1 MISGDTGSE
10 AGVTVT
16 VTVDGTEL
24 TATSAASG
32 AWSVDVPANATYI
45 TGTSVTVTVSASKT
59 GFTSPSDVTRTL
71 AVDLTAPSATYT
83 APSSL
88 QVGVAIGAM
97 TPSTTAT
104 DIAEY
109 GATGL
114 PSGLGIDTG
123 TGVISGT
130 PDTADA
136 NTASAAVTVK
146 DTAGNTATVSITF
159 PAVAKGDQT
168 LTGFAYSSASVT
180 FGGAAPAVTAPGG
193 VQTTLSYSATP
204 ATVCT
209 VDASTGALTLVEV
222 GDCNI
227 TATAAGT
234 ANYNEATA
242 AFTVTV
248 QAAGALALNLDTIAG
263 DDTVNIAEKAAG
275 FAISGD
281 TGSEAGVTVSVTL
294 GSQSP
299 LTATSGSGGA
309 WSVDV
314 PADAAYLT
322 GTSVAVTVSAAK
334 TGFTAPSDV
343 TRTLAVDLTAPSATY
358 TAPSALQVGVAVSAM
373 TPTTTDTDI
382 AEYGATGLPSG
393 LGIDTGTGVISG
405 TPDTADA
412 NTAAATV
419 TVTDIAGNPAT
430 VSIAFPAVAKGNQT
444 LTGFAYSSAMVTYGD
459 TAPTV
464 TAPTGVQ
471 TTLSYSAA
479 PERVC
484 TVDSST
490 GALTL
495 AGAGECEVTATAAPS
510 GDYNQGTAT
519 YTVTVTA
526 AGMLL
531 LNLDAIA
538 GDDTVNIAEKAAG
551 FAIGGAT
558 GTEGG
563 VSVSVTLGS
572 QSPLTATSDA
582 GGAWSVAVPANA
594 AYLTGTGV
602 AVTVSA
608 SKTGFTPPSDVTRPL
623 AVDLT
628 APSATYTAPSALQV
642 GVAVSAMT
650 PTTTDTDIASY
661 SVTGLP
667 PGLGIDAGTGV
678 VSGTPDT
685 ADANTAA
692 ATVTVTDIAGNPAT
706 VSIAFPAVAKGN
718 QTLTGFAYSSAMVTY
733 GDTAPTVTAP
743 SGVQTTLSYS
753 ATPSDVCTV
762 DSSTGALTLAGAGEC
777 EVTATAAPSGDYNR
791 GTASYTVTVLVSI
804 QGICNRTVRVRDRIL
819 ELLKYR
825 HSFKGGCG
833 DVNETHLAQLES
845 LDLGRNP
852 STESAF
858 TISLQSDDF
867 KGLVNLERLF
877 MRDTRLS
884 SLPAGVFSGLAA
896 LDTLELNKNRLSSL
910 PAGVFSDLHSLKTLL
925 LQKNPRLSS
934 LPYDEFEALP
944 NLTELRVD
952 PEGRRGY
959 QVAGG
964 EGDVT
969 LEVAA
974 GDRTT
979 YQVRLTHRPAYVN
992 PPHPT
997 LTVSSDTVGV
1007 VATPATLRFTRENW
1021 FRRQTVTVDAPAS
1034 AAGETAT
1041 LKHTSTGVT
1050 YDRPIPTVTVRV
1062 LESGNSRS
1070 ADPLTAEFQGLPS
1083 SHDGETA
1090 FSFRLAFSEAVAVT
1104 PEAMRTRALTVA
1116 GGAVTGAARVD
1127 GESGVWEITVTP
1139 DSREDLSITLAP
1151 TEDCEADGAVCTSD
1165 GRTLSAVPAHIVP
1178 GPGPETEPALTA
1190 SFEGLPE
1197 VHDGEEG
1204 FHFRVA
1210 FSEDIGI
1217 GFRSMR
1223 DDSFTVDGGEVT
1235 AARRVEG
1242 RHDLWRITVEP
1253 DSDEDVAIALPGGRE
1268 CAVSGAICTRGEN
1281 RRQLANTPT
1290 GTVAGPPERN
1300 TAATGTPA
1308 IGGTAQ
1314 VGEELTASTSGIS
1327 DADGLDNASFGYQWM
1342 RADADI
1348 GGATGSTYTPVAA
1361 DEGERL
1367 KVRVSFTDDAG
1378 HEESLTSAATDA
1390 VAPPENTA
1398 ATGAPAIG
1406 GTAQVGEELTA
1417 STSGISDADG
1427 LDNASFGYQWIRTD
1441 TDIQGATGSTYTA
1454 VDADEGARLKV
1465 RVSFTDDAGNAESL
1479 TSAATD
1485 AVAAA
1490 PEPLTAAFEGMP
1502 AEHRGQGSFSF
1513 RVAFS
1518 EGIKV
1523 SHKTVRDASFRV
1535 AGGEVTKASRVD
1547 KRRDLWK
1554 ITVAPDSNETVRI
1567 RLPETTDCGARGAI
1581 CTGDGRPLSH
1591 SLSATVAGPVGIA
1604 AADARVEE
1612 GAGAVLVFLVTLSR
1626 AASGTLAVDY
1636 ATEDGSAH
1644 AGDDYTAASGRL
1656 KFRAGQSS
1664 KKIKVGVLDDSHDE
1678 GEETLT
1684 LRLSNASSGRLTD
1697 GEATGTIKNHD
1708 PMPRALLARF
1718 GRAAAVQAVEQVE
1731 ERLEASREPGFRGR
1745 FAGRELRRGMERD
1758 IGLSLI
1764 RRLGGAAGVGRGG
1777 VGAGASGPM
1786 AGAPGAAGFEP
1797 PGPAGGRRPAPALP
1811 MGGASGAAPSMTM
1824 APSMD
1829 AAPSMGGGAGSMGMT
1844 GPMGGG
1850 AGSMGMAGPRA
1861 AGPGG
1866 TAGSTAADCCGWA
1879 SAAATY

>member
-263 DDTVNIAEKAAG
+263 DDTVNIADEKAAG

-358 TAPSALQVGVAVSAM
+358 TAPSALQVGVAIGAM
-373 TPTTTDTDI
+373 TPTTTATDI

-412 NTAAATV
+412 NTASAAV
-419 TVTDIAGNPAT
+419 TVKDTAGNPAT
-430 VSIAFPAVAKGNQT
+430 VSITFPAVAKGNQT
-444 LTGFAYSSAMVTYGD
+444 LTGFAYSSASVTFGGA
-459 TAPTV
+459 APAV
-464 TAPTGVQ
+464 TAPGGVQ
-471 TTLSYSAA
+471 TTLSYSATPA
-479 PERVC
+479 TVC
-484 TVDSST
+484 TVDAST

-495 AGAGECEVTATAAPS
+495 VEVGDCNITATAA
-510 GDYNQGTAT
+510 GTANYNEAT
-519 YTVTVTA
+519 AAFTVTVAA
-526 AGMLL
+526 AGALA
-531 LNLDAIA
+531 LNLDTIA

-551 FAIGGAT
+551 FAISGDT
-558 GTEGG
+558 GSEAG
-563 VSVSVTLGS
+563 VTVSVTLGS
-572 QSPLTATSDA
+572 QSPLTATSGS
-582 GGAWSVAVPANA
+582 GGAWSVDVPADA
-594 AYLTGTGV
+594 AYLTGTSV

-608 SKTGFTPPSDVTRPL
+608 SKTGFTAPSDVTRTLAVDLAVPTASYTAPGTLQVGVAIGAMTPSTTATDIAEYGATGLPSGLGIDTGTGVISGTPDTADANTASAAVTVKDTAGNPATVSITFPAVAKGDQTLTGFAYSSASVTFGGAAPAVTAPGGVQTTLSYSATPATVCTVDASTGALTLVEVGDCNITATAAGTANYNEATAAFTVTVQAAGALALNLDTIAGDDTVNIAEKAAGFAISGDTGSEAGVTVSVTLGSQSPLTATSGSGGAWSVDVPADADYLTGTSVAVTVSASKTGFTAPSDVTRTL

-650 PTTTDTDIASY
+650 PTTTDTDIAEY
-661 SVTGLP
+661 GATGLP

-1210 FSEDIGI
+1210 FS
-1217 GFRSMR
+1217 R
-1223 DDSFTVDGGEVT
+1223 
-1235 AARRVEG
+1235 
-1242 RHDLWRITVEP
+1242 
-1253 DSDEDVAIALPGGRE
+1253 
-1268 CAVSGAICTRGEN
+1268 
-1281 RRQLANTPT
+1281 
-1290 GTVAGPPERN
+1290 
-1300 TAATGTPA
+1300 
-1308 IGGTAQ
+1308 
-1314 VGEELTASTSGIS
+1314 TSGS
-1327 DADGLDNASFGYQWM
+1327 
-1342 RADADI
+1342 
-1348 GGATGSTYTPVAA
+1348 
-1361 DEGERL
+1361 
-1367 KVRVSFTDDAG
+1367 
-1378 HEESLTSAATDA
+1378 
-1390 VAPPENTA
+1390 
-1398 ATGAPAIG
+1398 
-1406 GTAQVGEELTA
+1406 
-1417 STSGISDADG
+1417 
-1427 LDNASFGYQWIRTD
+1427 
-1441 TDIQGATGSTYTA
+1441 
-1454 VDADEGARLKV
+1454 
-1465 RVSFTDDAGNAESL
+1465 
-1479 TSAATD
+1479 
-1485 AVAAA
+1485 
-1490 PEPLTAAFEGMP
+1490 
-1502 AEHRGQGSFSF
+1502 
-1513 RVAFS
+1513 
-1518 EGIKV
+1518 
-1523 SHKTVRDASFRV
+1523 
-1535 AGGEVTKASRVD
+1535 
-1547 KRRDLWK
+1547 
-1554 ITVAPDSNETVRI
+1554 
-1567 RLPETTDCGARGAI
+1567 
-1581 CTGDGRPLSH
+1581 
-1591 SLSATVAGPVGIA
+1591 
-1604 AADARVEE
+1604 
-1612 GAGAVLVFLVTLSR
+1612 
-1626 AASGTLAVDY
+1626 
-1636 ATEDGSAH
+1636 
-1644 AGDDYTAASGRL
+1644 ASGRC
-1656 KFRAGQSS
+1656 
-1664 KKIKVGVLDDSHDE
+1664 
-1678 GEETLT
+1678 
-1684 LRLSNASSGRLTD
+1684 
-1697 GEATGTIKNHD
+1697 ATIRSRWTG
-1708 PMPRALLARF
+1708 AR
-1718 GRAAAVQAVEQVE
+1718 
-1731 ERLEASREPGFRGR
+1731 
-1745 FAGRELRRGMERD
+1745 
-1758 IGLSLI
+1758 
-1764 RRLGGAAGVGRGG
+1764 
-1777 VGAGASGPM
+1777 
-1786 AGAPGAAGFEP
+1786 
-1797 PGPAGGRRPAPALP
+1797 
-1811 MGGASGAAPSMTM
+1811 
-1824 APSMD
+1824 
-1829 AAPSMGGGAGSMGMT
+1829 
-1844 GPMGGG
+1844 
-1850 AGSMGMAGPRA
+1850 
-1861 AGPGG
+1861 
-1866 TAGSTAADCCGWA
+1866 
-1879 SAAATY
+1879 